1 MELGRSAGGRYGNW
15 QRQPKIRLSCWLPL
29 RAMKPESPF
38 TSVGMCFR
46 ILHPRFR
53 RWDHLSTGSPN
64 PVIKDFLLHF
74 KKIIYSCLLQWAF
87 SRCREQG
94 LLWLW
99 CVGFSLGA
107 SLLVEHRLRASAVV
121 EHGPS
126 CPLACGILLYQ
137 GSNLCPPA
145 LACTFPTTGPP
156 ESFFTFF
163 SCTAW
168 HVES

>member
-1 MELGRSAGGRYGNW
+1 
-15 QRQPKIRLSCWLPL
+15 
-29 RAMKPESPF
+29 MKPESPF

-137 GSNLCPPA
+137 GSNLCP
-145 LACTFPTTGPP
+145 LH
-156 ESFFTFF
+156 
-163 SCTAW
+163 W
-168 HVES
+168 HVHSQPLDHQKVSSLFLAALHGMWNLSSLTRG